1 MDLMTNRRIGISFYL
16 RKFKKHIQPHQKQRI
31 MIEQT
36 ELVITKWQY
45 HPPVNSIEDG
55 PEKLFSAISFDVMKK
70 RAATK
75 KGIACRFTVRFQFEN
90 KTILEYVG
98 EDSYVIDLQDIID
111 KSELQRMIRNSYSK
125 FNEKFEFK
133 KFGTVLRD
141 KSLLPF
147 DETKYDLDPV
157 LVLLQ

>member
-1 MDLMTNRRIGISFYL
+1 MDSKARTVCHSSFVILKNRINPY
-16 RKFKKHIQPHQKQRI
+16 QKQII

-36 ELVITKWQY
+36 ELIVTKWQY
-45 HPPVNSIEDG
+45 HPPVNSIEED
-55 PEKLFSAISFDVMKK
+55 PEKLLSSISFDVMKK
-70 RAATK
+70 RATTK
-75 KGIACRFTVRFQFEN
+75 KGIACRFTVRFEFEN
-90 KTILEYVG
+90 KTILEYAG

-125 FNEKFEFK
+125 FNDKFEFK
-133 KFGTVLRD
+133 KFGTVLRN

-157 LVLLQ
+157 LALLQ

>member
-1 MDLMTNRRIGISFYL
+1 
-16 RKFKKHIQPHQKQRI
+16 

-45 HPPVNSIEDG
+45 HPPETSIEED
-55 PEKLFSAISFDVMKK
+55 PEKLFSTISFEVMKK
-70 RAATK
+70 IAATK
-75 KGIACRFTVRFQFEN
+75 KGIACRFTVRFEFEN
-90 KTILEYVG
+90 KPLLEYVG
-98 EDSYVIDLQDIID
+98 EDSYVIDLEDIID
-111 KSELQRMIRNSYSK
+111 KNELQRMIRNSYSK

-147 DETKYDLDPV
+147 DESKYDLDPV
-157 LVLLQ
+157 LALLQ

>member
-1 MDLMTNRRIGISFYL
+1 
-16 RKFKKHIQPHQKQRI
+16 

-36 ELVITKWQY
+36 ELVVTKWQY
-45 HPPVNSIEDG
+45 QPPVNSIEG
-55 PEKLFSAISFDVMKK
+55 EPEKLLSSISFDVMKK

-75 KGIACRFTVRFQFEN
+75 KGIACRFTVRFEFEN
-90 KTILEYVG
+90 KTILEYAG

-125 FNEKFEFK
+125 FMEKFEFK
-133 KFGTVLRD
+133 KFGTILRD

-147 DETKYDLDPV
+147 DETKYDLDPI
-157 LVLLQ
+157 LDLLR

>member
-1 MDLMTNRRIGISFYL
+1 
-16 RKFKKHIQPHQKQRI
+16 

-45 HPPVNSIEDG
+45 HPPVNSIEDD
-55 PEKLFSAISFDVMKK
+55 PEKLFSSISFDVMKK
-70 RAATK
+70 RASTK
-75 KGIACRFTVRFQFEN
+75 KGIACRFTVRFAFEN

-133 KFGTVLRD
+133 KLATVLSN

-147 DETKYDLDPV
+147 DETKYDLNPV
-157 LVLLQ
+157 LLLLQ

>member
-1 MDLMTNRRIGISFYL
+1 MSFFL
-16 RKFKKHIQPHQKQRI
+16 CNFKKSDQPYQKQII

-36 ELVITKWQY
+36 ELIVTKWQY
-45 HPPVNSIEDG
+45 HPPINSIEED
-55 PEKLFSAISFDVMKK
+55 PEKLLSSISFDVMKK
-70 RAATK
+70 RAITK
-75 KGIACRFTVRFQFEN
+75 KGIACRFTVRFEFEN
-90 KTILEYVG
+90 KTILEYAA

-125 FNEKFEFK
+125 FNDKFEFK
-133 KFGTVLRD
+133 KFGTVLRN

-157 LVLLQ
+157 LALLQ

>member
-1 MDLMTNRRIGISFYL
+1 
-16 RKFKKHIQPHQKQRI
+16 

-36 ELVITKWQY
+36 ELIVTKWLY
-45 HPPVNSIEDG
+45 NPPPDSIEDD
-55 PEKLFSAISFDVMKK
+55 PEKLLSFISFDVMKK

-75 KGIACRFTVRFQFEN
+75 KGIACRFTIRFVFEN
-90 KTILEYVG
+90 ETILEYVG
-98 EDSYVIDLQDIID
+98 EDSYVIDLQDTID

-133 KFGTVLRD
+133 KLATVLRN

-157 LVLLQ
+157 LLLLK

>member
-1 MDLMTNRRIGISFYL
+1 
-16 RKFKKHIQPHQKQRI
+16 

-45 HPPVNSIEDG
+45 HPPMNSIEED
-55 PEKLFSAISFDVMKK
+55 PEKLFSSISFDVMKK
-70 RAATK
+70 RASTK

-90 KTILEYVG
+90 ETILEYVG

-111 KSELQRMIRNSYSK
+111 KNELQRMIRNSYSK
-125 FNEKFEFK
+125 FKEKFEFK
-133 KFGTVLRD
+133 KLGTVLRD
-141 KSLLPF
+141 KSLLAF

-157 LVLLQ
+157 LALLQ

>member
-1 MDLMTNRRIGISFYL
+1 
-16 RKFKKHIQPHQKQRI
+16 

-45 HPPVNSIEDG
+45 HPPVNSIEDD
-55 PEKLFSAISFDVMKK
+55 PEKLFSSISFDVMKK
-70 RAATK
+70 RASTK
-75 KGIACRFTVRFQFEN
+75 KGIACRFTVRFEFEN

-98 EDSYVIDLQDIID
+98 EDSYVIDLEDILD
-111 KSELQRMIRNSYSK
+111 KNELQRMIRNSYSK
-125 FNEKFEFK
+125 FKEKFEFK
-133 KFGTVLRD
+133 KLGTVLRD
-141 KSLLPF
+141 KSLMAF